1 MKEQTTFLTTS
12 KHRLL
17 KMADVEIVSTC
28 LVGAAGAPTPE
39 RSKIELTP
47 WDLQLLLVGSIQK
60 GLLFPKPTPQQQQHH
75 VIHSTLID
83 RLKISLS
90 ATLDFFPPLAGRFAT
105 DEEDEKNNTS
115 TVFVDCNNAGVEFV
129 EAKAAGVTVAAILDP
144 SNDGAAQTIRS
155 FFPLNGIRNCD
166 GICKPL
172 LGVQVTELLDGYF
185 IGCTLNHALGDGASF
200 WNFFRS
206 WSELSRGCPQISE
219 PPILDRWF
227 PENITR
233 PVRLPMALNK
243 ERRSLGCMKT
253 PPENAERVFRLS
265 REAIAKLKENVN
277 SELGMPNSNPIISSL
292 QAYMAHIWVS
302 VNRARELDGDEDVQ
316 LSIPIGTRSRV
327 PLPEGYWGN
336 ALYVK
341 MVSAKAG
348 ELLEK
353 GVGWAALKLKE
364 TVEKQRREE
373 VMNEYVRW
381 VRSPA
386 FLSEKKNYLA
396 RNTLVI
402 SSSPRFDMYGADFG
416 WGKPVAVRSG
426 MGNKSDG
433 KVTLLAGPEEGS
445 VDIELCILPQ
455 TLMRLCNDPAFMEY
469 FTIPGC

>member
-1 MKEQTTFLTTS
+1 
-12 KHRLL
+12 
-17 KMADVEIVSTC
+17 MAEVEIVSTS
-28 LVGAAGAPTPE
+28 LVGAAGASTAE
-39 RSKIELTP
+39 RSRIELTP
-47 WDLQLLLVGSIQK
+47 WDLRLLLIGSIQK
-60 GLLFPKPTPQQQQHH
+60 GLLFHKPTPQQEQNLF
-75 VIHSTLID
+75 IHSTLID
-83 RLKISLS
+83 HLKTSLS
-90 ATLDFFPPLAGRFAT
+90 AALDFFPPLAGRFAT
-105 DEEDEKNNTS
+105 DEEDEKHNTS

-129 EAKAAGVTVAAILDP
+129 EAKAAGITVAAILDP
-144 SNDGAAQTIRS
+144 SNDGAAKTIRS
-155 FFPLNGIRNCD
+155 FFNLNGNRNCD

-227 PENITR
+227 PENTTR
-233 PVRLPMALNK
+233 PVRLPMVLNK
-243 ERRSLGCMKT
+243 ERLSLGCMKT
-253 PPENAERVFRLS
+253 PPAYAERVFRLS
-265 REAIAKLKENVN
+265 REAIAKLKEKVN
-277 SELGMPNSNPIISSL
+277 SESGMPNNNPISSL

-302 VNRARELDGDEDVQ
+302 VTRARELDGNEDVQ
-316 LSIPIGTRSRV
+316 LSITIGARSRV

-336 ALYVK
+336 AIYLK

-348 ELLEK
+348 ELIEK

-364 TVEKQRREE
+364 TVEKQTREE
-373 VMNEYVRW
+373 VMNEYVNW

-386 FLSEKKNYLA
+386 FLSEKKLYLA
-396 RNTLVI
+396 GNTLVI

-426 MGNKSDG
+426 MGHKSDG
-433 KVTLLAGPEEGS
+433 RVTLLAGPEEGS
-445 VDIELCILPQ
+445 VDIELCILPK
-455 TLMRLCNDPAFMEY
+455 TLMGLCNDPAFMEY